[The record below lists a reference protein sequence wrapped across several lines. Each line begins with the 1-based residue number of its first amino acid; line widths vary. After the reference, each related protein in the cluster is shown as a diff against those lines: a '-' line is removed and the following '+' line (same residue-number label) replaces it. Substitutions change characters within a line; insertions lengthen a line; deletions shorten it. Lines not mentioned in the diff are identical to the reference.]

1 MKRYIF
7 ALLTSAVLML
17 AACQEEIE
25 FKGEEQDPQLV
36 MYCLA
41 SAGEPLTVSI
51 SNSLFFLDDH
61 RRSGFTAHVDT
72 AAGSVKVYVNGSSAP
87 LRAVPE
93 LSEQQDRFIYRTDY
107 VPQAGDR
114 INVTASFPGL
124 GEATGGTVVPQIKGF
139 TIKKSSVSELGDGR
153 YRVHVN
159 AVISDWGGQ
168 PLWYGLFP
176 GVIMELPDYRMEEPL
191 PLTSCD
197 LIVQSATDELISGL
211 IGGGSDAE
219 GYFSNR
225 SFIGSD
231 REFNFTFDVYSDWEG
246 REFNLR
252 VEAIS
257 EDLYFHILSR
267 EAAGDELTEYFGEP
281 GALHSNVNGAWGVV
295 CSSASTTVRIEL
307 QMQRV

>member
-7 ALLTSAVLML
+7 AVLLSAVLML
-17 AACQEEIE
+17 AACQDEIV
-25 FKGEEQDPQLV
+25 FKGEEQGPQLV

-51 SNSLFFLDDH
+51 SNSIFFLNDH
-61 RRSGFTAHVDT
+61 RRSGFAAHVDT
-72 AAGSVKVYVNGSSAP
+72 AAGSVKVYVNGSSSP
-87 LRAVPE
+87 LEAVPE

-107 VPQAGDR
+107 VPEAGDR
-114 INVTASFPGL
+114 ISVTASFPGL
-124 GEATGGTVVPQIKGF
+124 GEAAGGTVVPQIKGF
-139 TIKKSSVSELGDGR
+139 TIKKTSVSNLGDDR
-153 YRVHVN
+153 YRVHVT
-159 AVISDWGGQ
+159 AVISDQGGL

-176 GVIMELPDYRMEEPL
+176 GIVLDLPEGRMEAPL

-197 LIVQSATDELISGL
+197 LIVQSAADELISGF
-211 IGGGSDAE
+211 IGSGSDAD
-219 GYFSNR
+219 GYFSNK
-225 SFIGSD
+225 SFIGRD

-246 REFNLR
+246 SGLNVQ

-281 GALHSNVNGAWGVV
+281 GALHSNVTGGLGVV
-295 CSSASTTVRIEL
+295 CSSASTAVRIEL
-307 QMQRV
+307 